1 MNVKIHPKNLEL
13 LRTHHN
19 LIDRQV
25 QKIRKTLHT
34 YSSEVVDLDVTVAK
48 LTRGSQYQ
56 TSMVLALP
64 QRSIRVEEVEDNP
77 TSSIVRAFAELR
89 RRINRFKSQLTRE
102 RLWRREPLRTWTESA
117 GDTSQVL
124 GNSINQ
130 NLEKIENY
138 IRRELYHN
146 VVTGILPPGHVE
158 PHALVDDVFLEVT
171 SNIHSRPPTVS
182 VEQWMFQMARERIRE
197 LLEEVEKRRD
207 DAHIEELVE
216 TTPQWE
222 DELLNFY
229 QPDESLHLEDLVRDN
244 TSADPEQLL
253 EREEVEERIQEA
265 IAHLPAV
272 IRESFVL
279 FAVEGFTSDEVAM
292 ITGKKSGQVLDDVET
307 ARETLR
313 KRLSL

>member
-13 LRTHHN
+13 LRTHHK
-19 LIDRQV
+19 LIDRQA
-25 QKIRKTLHT
+25 QKISKALHT
-34 YSSEVVDLDVTVAK
+34 FSSEVVDLDVTVAK

-56 TSMVLALP
+56 TSMLLTIP
-64 QRSIRVEEVEDNP
+64 QRSIRVEEIEDNP

-102 RLWRREPLRTWTESA
+102 RLWRREPLRTWTEDV

-171 SNIHSRPPTVS
+171 SNIHSRPPSVS
-182 VEQWMFQMARERIRE
+182 VEQWMFQIARERIRE
-197 LLEEVEKRRD
+197 LLEELEKRRD
-207 DAHIEELVE
+207 DAHIDELAQASD
-216 TTPQWE
+216 QWE

-229 QPDESLHLEDLVRDN
+229 QPDESLHIEDLVRDDK
-244 TSADPEQLL
+244 SADPEQLL
-253 EREEVEERIQEA
+253 EREEVEERLQEA
-265 IAHLPAV
+265 IALLPDSV
-272 IRESFVL
+272 RESFVL

-292 ITGKKSGQVLDDVET
+292 ITGQGSSQVLADVES